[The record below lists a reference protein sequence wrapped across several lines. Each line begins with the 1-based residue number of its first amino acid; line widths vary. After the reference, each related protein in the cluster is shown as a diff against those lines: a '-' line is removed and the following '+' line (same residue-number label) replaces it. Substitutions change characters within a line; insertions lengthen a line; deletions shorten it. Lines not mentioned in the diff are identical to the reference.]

1 MSYQSRKQKRSFRYR
16 ISIILRKFVMLF
28 YRFKKLRKQRKE
40 ACMRYQ
46 AVTEIM
52 RFLRERSSYVRKNNP
67 RINEW
72 VDGYVNQCLVTGTPV
87 TILTQ
92 WCLSKNL
99 ERRLAEQGGVF
110 VPTKKERLLFEKDI
124 PEVVAVFERFGVGI
138 EWWITFNRSFLD
150 SRRPERRLEAVYKD
164 TIATL
169 AASLVS
175 RGWLILQDWE
185 DDILGRRSSPNSA
198 VLVEPLRYVNADA
211 LERELA
217 WTRDW
222 AREETNLAQSDE
234 ELRRDVFY
242 QIACE
247 AEEGRI
253 LGGPESPIGKEFLLV
268 PLEVS
273 EQYDFFTIFVPDFKK
288 RIVPVL
294 PPYPWR
300 LKEK

>member
-1 MSYQSRKQKRSFRYR
+1 MV
-16 ISIILRKFVMLF
+16 LRKVNVLF
-28 YRFKKLRKQRKE
+28 YKLKKLRKQRKE
-40 ACMRYQ
+40 ARVRYQ

-67 RINEW
+67 RINGW
-72 VDGYVNQCLVTGTPV
+72 VDECLNRCIASGVPI

-92 WCLSKNL
+92 WCISKNL
-99 ERRLAEQGGVF
+99 ERRIAEQGGAF
-110 VPTKKERLLFEKDI
+110 VPTKREQSLFAEDVPRI
-124 PEVVAVFERFGVGI
+124 AAAFERFGVGI

-150 SRRPERRLEAVYKD
+150 SRRPERQLEAAYKD
-164 TIATL
+164 MIATL
-169 AASLVS
+169 AAPLVS
-175 RGWLILQDWE
+175 RGWLVLQDWE
-185 DDILGRRSSPNSA
+185 DDVLGKRSAPDLA
-198 VLVEPLRYVNADA
+198 VFAEPARYVSGEA
-211 LERELA
+211 LEREIA

-222 AREETNLAQSDE
+222 AREETNLAQSEAD
-234 ELRRDVFY
+234 LRRDIIY

-247 AEEGRI
+247 AEEGRT
-253 LGGPESPIGKEFLLV
+253 LAVSPAPFGRDFLLA
-268 PLEVS
+268 PLEVP